1 MAYLA
6 VNKNG
11 IELISEYTMFRNGE
25 RKRYMKCAN
34 PDKCERC
41 FSKTFCKTDVDGRKY
56 RMEVYSVVPPK
67 IEDKA
72 EAIEKLSFWDNF
84 EIDPDGNHLDF
95 TVELPKGS
103 IKKLIGRELTWEDEP
118 FEYCQ

>member
-25 RKRYMKCAN
+25 RKRYFKCAH
-34 PDKCERC
+34 PEKCNRC
-41 FSKTFCKTDVDGRKY
+41 ASETFCKTDADGRKY
-56 RMEVYSVVPPK
+56 RMEVYPEPPK
-67 IEDKA
+67 IKDKA

-84 EIDPDGNHLDF
+84 ECDPDGNPLDF
-95 TVELPKGS
+95 TIALPKGS